1 MHTNGKLMEELHR
14 DYQQGCSMRREVDR
28 RAGYADFF
36 CAVTYSRSAA
46 LMRLW

>member
-1 MHTNGKLMEELHR
+1 MQAVTTSK
-14 DYQQGCSMRREVDR
+14 SMRGGEVGL
-28 RAGYADFF
+28 AAVCYTAFF

>member
-1 MHTNGKLMEELHR
+1 MDGKNCTGVGAHGSFKRKE
-14 DYQQGCSMRREVDR
+14 GNW

>member
-1 MHTNGKLMEELHR
+1 MNGKNCTGIGAHGSLKRKE
-14 DYQQGCSMRREVDR
+14 GNR
-28 RAGYADFF
+28 RAGYTDFF

>member
-1 MHTNGKLMEELHR
+1 MDGKNCTGVGVYWSTMRKNGN
-14 DYQQGCSMRREVDR
+14 R
-28 RAGYADFF
+28 RAGYVDFF